1 MSNAAESHEF
11 QARLTALCSPSA
23 DEVQKSPPRFIMVQQ
38 VNSPVVKDPK
48 SHGAASNG
56 EW

>member
-38 VNSPVVKDPK
+38 VNSPVAKDPK